1 MSDANSTTN
10 NATSPLAT
18 TQAFIDSAHRLFI
31 GDSRPAALS
40 GETLN
45 VYNPANGQLLTQVP
59 SGNGDDINQAVNA
72 ARQAFDDSDW
82 SRMKPVERE
91 RLLWRLADLIE
102 ENAELLAE
110 IESLDNGKSKAIA
123 QAVDIRLAIDFL
135 RYMAGWAT
143 KIEGSTV
150 NPSLPFMP
158 GAETFGC
165 TLREPVGV
173 VGAIVAWNFP
183 LLLACWKLGPAL
195 ATGCTVVL
203 KPAEETPLTALK
215 LGELIQQAGYPAGVV
230 NIVTGE
236 GHTAGAALSSHPAV
250 DKLTFTGSTEVG
262 KLIGK
267 AAMDSMT
274 RVTLELGGKS
284 PTIVMA
290 DADPVTAAQGAA
302 NAIFFNHG
310 QVCCAGSRLYV
321 HRKHFDRV
329 IADISDMAA
338 AMPIGHGLDPNAQ
351 MGPLVSARQQQRVQD
366 YIQQGLNEGAR
377 ATVGG
382 TNWDGDGFFVKP
394 TVLVD
399 TNQQSTVTR
408 EEIFGPVLVAMPFD
422 DTDEAIRIANDSQY
436 GLGAS
441 IWSNNLAEVHRMIPR
456 IRSGSVWVNCHT
468 ALDPQLPF
476 GGYKQSGL
484 GREMGRDVI
493 EHYTEVKSVLI
504 NL

>member
-1 MSDANSTTN
+1 MTDFAMAMPDTRQYINGPHKLMINGKQCDAH
-10 NATSPLAT
+10 AGRML
-18 TQAFIDSAHRLFI
+18 D
-31 GDSRPAALS
+31 
-40 GETLN
+40 
-45 VYNPANGQLLTQVP
+45 VYNPATGAVITQVP
-59 SGNGDDINQAVNA
+59 AGDKTDIDAAVAA
-72 ARQAFDDSDW
+72 ARAAFDDSVW
-82 SRMKPVERE
+82 SRTKPGERE
-91 RLLWRLADLIE
+91 RLLWRFADLIE
-102 ENAELLAE
+102 QNAELLAE
-110 IESLDNGKSKAIA
+110 IESIDNGKSKAIA
-123 QAVDIRLAIDFL
+123 QHVDIRLAVDFL

-143 KIEGSTV
+143 KIEGRTV
-150 NPSLPFMP
+150 TPSLPFMP
-158 GAETFGC
+158 GAEVFGY
-165 TLREPVGV
+165 TQREPVGV

-215 LGELIQQAGYPAGVV
+215 LAQLALEAGYPPGVFNV
-230 NIVTGE
+230 VTGN
-236 GHTAGAALSSHPAV
+236 GPDAGAALSAHPDV

-267 AAMDSMT
+267 VAMDTMT

-284 PTIVMA
+284 PTIVMP
-290 DADPVTAAQGAA
+290 DADLAVAAQGAA

-321 HRKHFDRV
+321 HKKHFDRV
-329 IADISDMAA
+329 VADVSDIAASLTL
-338 AMPIGHGLDPNAQ
+338 GHGLDANAQ
-351 MGPLVSARQQQRVQD
+351 MGPLVSARQQQRVNG
-366 YIQQGLNEGAR
+366 YIQRGLEEGATL
-377 ATVGG
+377 TVGG
-382 TNWDGDGFFVKP
+382 ADYNGAGYFVKP

-399 TNQQSTVTR
+399 VDQRSTVTR

-422 DTDEAIRIANDSQY
+422 DMDEAIRIANDSQY

-441 IWSNNLAEVHRMIPR
+441 IWSNNLSEVHRMIPR
-456 IRSGSVWVNCHT
+456 IKSGSVWVNCHT
-468 ALDPQLPF
+468 ALDPSLPF

-484 GREMGRDVI
+484 GREMGHEVI

>member
-1 MSDANSTTN
+1 MMETDAVM
-10 NATSPLAT
+10 AETS
-18 TQAFIDSAHRLFI
+18 AFINQNHKLFI
-31 GDSRPAALS
+31 GADRQSARS
-40 GETLN
+40 GRTLD
-45 VYNPANGQLLTQVP
+45 VYNPATGKVITQVP
-59 SGNGDDINQAVNA
+59 AGDKEDVNLAVAA

-82 SRMKPVERE
+82 SRLKPADRE

-102 ENAELLAE
+102 QNAELLAE
-110 IESLDNGKSKAIA
+110 IESIDNGKSKAIA
-123 QAVDIRLAIDFL
+123 QAVDIQLAINFL

-143 KIEGSTV
+143 KIEGHTV

-158 GAETFGC
+158 GAEVFAC
-165 TLREPVGV
+165 TTREAVGV

-215 LGELIQQAGYPAGVV
+215 LGELIQEAGYPTGVV

-236 GHTAGAALSSHPAV
+236 GHEAGAALSAHPDV

-284 PTIVMA
+284 PTIVMP
-290 DADPVTAAQGAA
+290 DADLTIAAQGAA

-321 HRKHFDRV
+321 HKKHFDRV
-329 IADISDMAA
+329 VADVSDIAANL
-338 AMPIGHGLDPNAQ
+338 PLGHGLDANAQ

-366 YIQQGLNEGAR
+366 YINQGLEAGAR

-382 TNWDGDGFFVKP
+382 QAYEGDGYYVNP

-399 TNQQSTVTR
+399 VDQQSAVTR

-422 DTDEAIRIANDSQY
+422 DMDEAIRIANDSQY

-441 IWSNNLAEVHRMIPR
+441 IWSNNLSEVHRMIPR
-456 IRSGSVWVNCHT
+456 IKSGSVWVNCHT
-468 ALDPQLPF
+468 ALDPSLPF
-476 GGYKQSGL
+476 GGFKQSGL
-484 GREMGRDVI
+484 GREMGREVL
-493 EHYTEVKSVLI
+493 EHYTEVKSVVI

>member
-1 MSDANSTTN
+1 MSYTDTAMAETT
-10 NATSPLAT
+10 
-18 TQAFIDSAHRLFI
+18 AFINQEHKLLI
-31 GDSRPAALS
+31 GADRIPAAS
-40 GETLN
+40 GRTLN
-45 VYNPANGQLLTQVP
+45 VYNPATGKTITKVP
-59 SGNGDDINQAVNA
+59 AGDKTEIDQAVAA
-72 ARQAFDDSDW
+72 ARQAFDDSEW
-82 SRMKPVERE
+82 SRMKPGERE

-102 ENAELLAE
+102 SNAELLAE
-110 IESLDNGKSKAIA
+110 IESIDNGKSKAIA
-123 QAVDIRLAIDFL
+123 QAVDIRLATDFL

-143 KIEGSTV
+143 KIEGQTV

-158 GAETFGC
+158 GAETFAY
-165 TLREPVGV
+165 TAREAVGV

-215 LGELIQQAGYPAGVV
+215 LGELVLEAGYPAGVV
-230 NIVTGE
+230 NVVTGI
-236 GHTAGAALSSHPAV
+236 GHEAGAALSSHPDV
-250 DKLTFTGSTEVG
+250 DKLTFTGSTKVG

-284 PTIVMA
+284 PTIVMP
-290 DADPVTAAQGAA
+290 DADLTVAAQGAA

-321 HRKHFDRV
+321 HKKHFDRV
-329 IADISDMAA
+329 VADVSDIAASLPM
-338 AMPIGHGLDPNAQ
+338 GHGLDINAQ
-351 MGPLVSARQQQRVQD
+351 MGPLVSARQQERVQG
-366 YIQQGLNEGAR
+366 YIDQGIAAGAT

-382 TNWDGDGFFVKP
+382 TAYDGDGYFVKP

-399 TNQQSTVTR
+399 VDQQSAVTR

-422 DTDEAIRIANDSQY
+422 DMDEAIRIANDSQY

-441 IWSNNLAEVHRMIPR
+441 IWSNNLSEVHRMVPR
-456 IRSGSVWVNCHT
+456 IKSGSVWVNCHT
-468 ALDPQLPF
+468 ALDPSLPF
-476 GGYKQSGL
+476 GGFKQSGL
-484 GREMGRDVI
+484 GREMGREVL
-493 EHYTEVKSVLI
+493 EHYTEVKSVVI